1 MIRSLLAA
9 TAAFSLSAAAVQAQT
24 PAQTPTQTP
33 AQAPAPAAA
42 LQGGPAEVGLLPG
55 AELSA
60 DCGALNNLA
69 GRAWCVTAQLGQIG
83 ALADA
88 YIADLETKG
97 WLAAGGDENRVVFIK
112 RRAAG
117 GCDGMQM
124 VAFYD
129 TTKTAIAELPA
140 YLGFATIPGDVCAA
154 QSAAPAAAGSP
165 QH

>member
-1 MIRSLLAA
+1 VIRSFLAA
-9 TAAFSLSAAAVQAQT
+9 TAVLSLASAVQAQT
-24 PAQTPTQTP
+24 PA
-33 AQAPAPAAA
+33 PAPAAQ
-42 LQGGPAEVGLLPG
+42 QGGPADVGLLPG

-60 DCGALNNLA
+60 DCGGLNNLT
-69 GRAWCVTAQLGQIG
+69 GRAYCVTAQLGQIG

-88 YIADLETKG
+88 YIADLASTN

-112 RRAAG
+112 RREAG

-129 TTKTAIAELPA
+129 TTKTAVAELPA

-154 QSAAPAAAGSP
+154 AGATPPAEGTTP
-165 QH
+165 Q

>member
-9 TAAFSLSAAAVQAQT
+9 TAVLSLSAAAAQAQT
-24 PAQTPTQTP
+24 PAP
-33 AQAPAPAAA
+33 APVAAQQGAPAD
-42 LQGGPAEVGLLPG
+42 VGLLSG

-60 DCGALNNLA
+60 DCGGLNNLA
-69 GRAWCVTAQLGQIG
+69 GRAYCVTAQLGQIG

-97 WLAAGGDENRVVFIK
+97 WLAAGGDENRVVLIK
-112 RRAAG
+112 RREAG

-129 TTKTAIAELPA
+129 TTKTAVAELPA
-140 YLGFATIPGDVCAA
+140 YLGFATVPGDVCA
-154 QSAAPAAAGSP
+154 QAATPPAGQVPARP
-165 QH
+165 Q

>member
-1 MIRSLLAA
+1 MRLLMAA
-9 TAAFSLSAAAVQAQT
+9 SAALALSAPAVQAQT
-24 PAQTPTQTP
+24 PA
-33 AQAPAPAAA
+33 PAAPQSTQ
-42 LQGGPAEVGLLPG
+42 QGGPADVGLLPG

-60 DCGALNNLA
+60 DCGGLNNLA

-88 YIADLETKG
+88 YIADLSSKN
-97 WLAAGGDENRVVFIK
+97 WLAVGGDENRVVFIK
-112 RRAAG
+112 RREAG

-129 TTKTAIAELPA
+129 TTKTAVAELPA

-154 QSAAPAAAGSP
+154 QSAAPAAAGTP
-165 QH
+165 PK